1 MCRLSALRLLLSP
14 RQPHGN
20 ASLYAATPLT
30 TSGHTSPTSPPLNIH
45 EGGRLTTWRHSQRL
59 LHMKP
64 QEMCVCVR
72 ERVECTCKC

>member
-30 TSGHTSPTSPPLNIH
+30 TGGHTSPTSPPLNIH
-45 EGGRLTTWRHSQRL
+45 EGGRRSQRL

-64 QEMCVCVR
+64 QEMCVCV
-72 ERVECTCKC
+72 